1 MASAEC
7 SSPRHQIRRR
17 RTIHKNE
24 SKEKNNKL
32 MRCCLFKQSHCAF
45 SLFYYRFFVIPN
57 GWKIG
62 YIITIIIIIIEK
74 TLTKSVVA
82 VLADCIWINNKT
94 LFFIVHTH
102 KINIDTLH
110 AGCTPQVNSAE
121 HTVRDV
127 MKIIIIYCYPLGLS
141 YKLLYCSNNH
151 YSFKLM
157 SGIILY

>member
-1 MASAEC
+1 MLLSET
-7 SSPRHQIRRR
+7 PNPTKTNYTQTNQRRKQQI
-17 RTIHKNE
+17 NA
-24 SKEKNNKL
+24 L
-32 MRCCLFKQSHCAF
+32 LFVQTKSRQLSL

-62 YIITIIIIIIEK
+62 YMIIIIIIIEK
-74 TLTKSVVA
+74 IRMSYKISCCSTLTVYGS
-82 VLADCIWINNKT
+82 IIR
-94 LFFIVHTH
+94 LFSSLCTH

-141 YKLLYCSNNH
+141 YKLLCCSNNH
-151 YSFKLM
+151 YFFKLM
-157 SGIILY
+157 SGIVLY